1 MNAIFIKSNWIGHGP
16 SQKKNNMSSNSNRIE
31 AATRQHVGATL
42 TSAQITE
49 LVRLSDPS
57 WKGGVYPSDCAYVRT
72 DEGLVPRGKTAYRDG
87 VLEYVSENNFKVL
100 PTEQIVRRKTPKP
113 VAATKTAAA
122 AAPAEVKKPEAGKK
136 KSGKA
141 SQPPAATKIAG
152 RDRVVTQ

>member
-1 MNAIFIKSNWIGHGP
+1 
-16 SQKKNNMSSNSNRIE
+16 MSSNSNRIE

-141 SQPPAATKIAG
+141 TRTISPQKRSGNASI
-152 RDRVVTQ
+152 VNSHN